1 MVNAPYNVR
10 DGDLIAVVNSDADPE
25 GKVVNVYVAQCLPVL
40 PMAGGRV
47 GRVGKVGGSGDRVKG
62 WMSVACTNVV
72 FCLMQPVAQH
82 CSHMGC
88 SVGLPCVRD
97 CVLFVI
103 LASVLLPFAEPWGR
117 VKRG

>member
-1 MVNAPYNVR
+1 VVNAPYNVR

-62 WMSVACTNVV
+62 WMGVVCTNVV
-72 FCLMQPVAQH
+72 FLPSCKP
-82 CSHMGC
+82 
-88 SVGLPCVRD
+88 VGLPCVR
-97 CVLFVI
+97 LG
-103 LASVLLPFAEPWGR
+103 AENALCCF
-117 VKRG
+117 